1 MRCASHASE
10 GAGGGVRW
18 VIVPPRPAPEALP
31 EPGPGDRPAA
41 LVALVVGVLV
51 EALALAV
58 GGVVVLVELVAG
70 GSQSVGVSLFLVVFA
85 LGVAALLVLSV
96 RGLLHGRR
104 WARSPVATWQ
114 ILQLVVAIS
123 TLQSGATAWVAAALV
138 LAVVVLV
145 LLMLR
150 PVVEATTRDARPA
163 A

>member
-1 MRCASHASE
+1 M
-10 GAGGGVRW
+10 
-18 VIVPPRPAPEALP
+18 PPRPAPQDRP
-31 EPGPGDRPAA
+31 ETGPGDRPAA

>member
-1 MRCASHASE
+1 VRCASHGSE
-10 GAGGGVRW
+10 RPGRGVRW
-18 VIVPPRPAPEALP
+18 VIVPPRPTPQDRPET
-31 EPGPGDRPAA
+31 GPGDRPPA

-58 GGVVVLVELVAG
+58 GGAVVLVELLAG
-70 GSQSVGVSLFLVVFA
+70 GSRSVGVSLFLVVFA
-85 LGVAALLVLSV
+85 LGVATLLVLCV
-96 RGLLHGRR
+96 RGLLQGRR

-114 ILQLVVAIS
+114 ILQVVVVIS
-123 TLQSGATAWVAAALV
+123 SLQSGATAWIAVALV